1 MPKYLAKIT
10 PYNCDIRVGPN
21 NLGLI
26 FSKLR
31 QCQKIPPTEVV
42 CLGKLARPSES
53 DHFDPVPLKQNPNSS
68 EAQSVLTKVSPADLS
83 GQKCAQLTWRMS
95 HTQMFWVSLLYQGNL
110 SFLSNFSLLLIF
122 FHVAASCEWC
132 LLNWIQIRIKEVEGY
147 LNIIQALFCLDI

>member
-1 MPKYLAKIT
+1 MGKVSQKKTEFFFGSLPKNKLVKYVAKIT

-31 QCQKIPPTEVV
+31 QCQKIPPAEVV
-42 CLGKLARPSES
+42 CLGKLAWPSES

-95 HTQMFWVSLLYQGNL
+95 HTQMTMTMTITMTHVSYPNDPPKHNL
-110 SFLSNFSLLLIF
+110 EST
-122 FHVAASCEWC
+122 C
-132 LLNWIQIRIKEVEGY
+132 LKTSTVH
-147 LNIIQALFCLDI
+147 